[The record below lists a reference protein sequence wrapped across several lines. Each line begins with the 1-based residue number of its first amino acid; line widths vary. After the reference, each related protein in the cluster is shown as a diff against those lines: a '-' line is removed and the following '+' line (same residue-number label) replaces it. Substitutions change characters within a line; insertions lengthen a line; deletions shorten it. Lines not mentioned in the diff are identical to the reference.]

1 MNANGMQGEFRKTIK
16 TKGFNG
22 QKSSVPKSENGLQTT
37 FTVTVNDNRHCF
49 RLNLVQKNLFKIA
62 LLGIAAAFVAIGIM
76 RGEVSL
82 ILQKAVRICMECIG
96 LG

>member
-1 MNANGMQGEFRKTIK
+1 MQGEFRETIK
-16 TKGFNG
+16 TEGFYG
-22 QKSSVPKSENGLQTT
+22 RKPSVPKSENGLLPEFRTT
-37 FTVTVNDNRHCF
+37 ANDNRHCF

-62 LLGIAAAFVAIGIM
+62 LLIVSTALIAIGIV

>member
-1 MNANGMQGEFRKTIK
+1 MQGEFGETIK
-16 TKGFNG
+16 TEGFNG
-22 QKSSVPKSENGLQTT
+22 QKSSVPKSENGLHPEFRTT
-37 FTVTVNDNRHCF
+37 ANDNRHCF

-62 LLGIAAAFVAIGIM
+62 LLIVSTAFIAIGIV